1 MIAEEGS
8 EVKMKQLIASL
19 LIVGAATA
27 WAVAG
32 SGNTIILSGW
42 PPAETCQTATGGVVT
57 VEACSPAVATST
69 LTTVDGR
76 AASVAE
82 SGASSFSSCKRGSM
96 LILR

>member
-1 MIAEEGS
+1 
-8 EVKMKQLIASL
+8 MKQLIASL
-19 LIVGAATA
+19 SIVGAATA

-57 VEACSPAVATST
+57 VEACSPVVATST
-69 LTTVDGR
+69 LTMVDGR

-82 SGASSFSSCKRGSM
+82 SEASSFSSCKRGVV
-96 LILR
+96 LNFR